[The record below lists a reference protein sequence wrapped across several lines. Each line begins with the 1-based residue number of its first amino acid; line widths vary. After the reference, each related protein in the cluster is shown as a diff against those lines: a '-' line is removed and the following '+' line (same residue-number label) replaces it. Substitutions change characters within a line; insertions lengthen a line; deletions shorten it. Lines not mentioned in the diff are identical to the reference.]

1 MLSRFRLQK
10 VVVAATLA
18 IGAALMA
25 GGLVQVYY
33 SGLAPETAWSPA
45 AVYAFL
51 GIMFLFVAWL
61 ILW

>member
-1 MLSRFRLQK
+1 MAK

-25 GGLVQVYY
+25 GSLVQIYY
-33 SGLAPETAWSPA
+33 SGLSPETAWNPA

-51 GIMFLFVAWL
+51 GIMFLFVVWL